1 MLARTRWGAVLMGAV
16 SGLFVMVIAGLLLFP
31 VVQLMGLEIT
41 DTNQFAV
48 LAFALFLGQLV
59 AGYVGGRLTSADQP
73 GFHGS
78 MCGMALY
85 AIISVLSLAAG
96 SPARVLPL
104 VLFGVVAAIL
114 GYAGGTLAGR
124 PREDLDNGTEP

>member
-1 MLARTRWGAVLMGAV
+1 
-16 SGLFVMVIAGLLLFP
+16 
-31 VVQLMGLEIT
+31 
-41 DTNQFAV
+41 
-48 LAFALFLGQLV
+48 
-59 AGYVGGRLTSADQP
+59 
-73 GFHGS
+73 
-78 MCGMALY
+78 MALY